1 MARGAE
7 SLARAA
13 VIALLMLAAVAAAA
27 EPPAVRDIFMYR
39 GADRERVLAE
49 GARKEAS
56 VVVYSTLTVA
66 DATTLSEAFERKY
79 GVKVMAWRGNGD
91 KIVQRAMTEAR
102 SGRYDAD
109 VFEMN
114 APQMEMLHR
123 EKLLEEF
130 FSPAFA
136 DIPPAAFPPHRHYVA
151 DRFAFYVLAFNT
163 RFVKPAEAPSSYEEL
178 LDPKWRGKLGLEAGD
193 VAWFAAVTKAMGEE
207 KGLAYFRSLAA
218 MKPQLRTGHIL
229 LAELVAAGEIPMTPT
244 AYNNNVETLKK
255 KGAPVDWKPLS
266 PSFGRATSVA
276 LSRRAPHPHAAALF
290 TDFLLSREGQQILQ
304 RLNRVP
310 SNAAVGSTLN
320 NFRYELVDPVI
331 MLDEWQKWSNLWSS
345 LFLGGKAVKGED

>member
-1 MARGAE
+1 LARGADRV
-7 SLARAA
+7 ARAA
-13 VIALLMLAAVAAAA
+13 IVVLLACATAAAA
-27 EPPAVRDIFMYR
+27 EPRTAREIFMYR

-49 GARKEAS
+49 GAKKEGA
-56 VVVYSTLTVA
+56 VVLYSTLTVA
-66 DATTLSEAFERKY
+66 DATTLSDAFERKY

-114 APQMEMLHR
+114 APQMEMLYR

-136 DIPPAAFPPHRHYVA
+136 DIPPGAFPPHRHYVA

-163 RFVKPAEAPSSYEEL
+163 RFVKPAEAPSTYEEL

-255 KGAPVDWKPLS
+255 KGAPVDWKPLA
-266 PSFGRATSVA
+266 PAFGRATSVA
-276 LSRRAPHPHAAALF
+276 LSKRAPHPYAAALF
-290 TDFLLSREGQQILQ
+290 TDFLLSREGQAILQ

-310 SNAAVGSTLN
+310 SNAAVGSSLN

-331 MLDEWQKWSNLWSS
+331 MLDEWQKWSRLWSA
-345 LFLGGKAVKGED
+345 LFLGGKDVKGED

>member
-1 MARGAE
+1 MARGVRV
-7 SLARAA
+7 SR
-13 VIALLMLAAVAAAA
+13 ALLLTLAVAAAA
-27 EPPAVRDIFMYR
+27 AAAEPRTVRDIFLYR
-39 GADRERVLAE
+39 GADRERLLAE
-49 GARKEAS
+49 GAKKEGS

-66 DATTLSEAFERKY
+66 DATTLSDAFERKY

-114 APQMEMLHR
+114 APQMEMLYR

-130 FSPAFA
+130 HSPAFA
-136 DIPPAAFPPHRHYVA
+136 DIPAAAFPPHRYYVA

-163 RFVKPAEAPSSYEEL
+163 RMIKASEAPGSYEEL
-178 LDPKWRGKLGLEAGD
+178 LDPKWRGKLGLEASD

-207 KGLAYFRSLAA
+207 KGLAYFRGLAA

-255 KGAPVDWKPLS
+255 KGAPVDWRPLA
-266 PSFGRATSVA
+266 PAFGRATSIA
-276 LSRRAPHPHAAALF
+276 LSRRAPHPHAALLF
-290 TDFLLSREGQQILQ
+290 ADFLLSRDGQEILQ
-304 RLNRVP
+304 KANRVP
-310 SNAAVGSTLN
+310 SNSTVASNLN

-331 MLDEWQKWSNLWSS
+331 MLDEWQKWAKLWSA
-345 LFLGGKAVKGED
+345 LFLGGKDVKPEE

>member
-1 MARGAE
+1 LARGVDCV
-7 SLARAA
+7 ARAA
-13 VIALLMLAAVAAAA
+13 VIALMFATVAAAA
-27 EPPAVRDIFMYR
+27 VPATVRDIFMYR
-39 GADRERVLAE
+39 GADRERVLVERAKKE
-49 GARKEAS
+49 GS

-91 KIVQRAMTEAR
+91 KIVQRAITEAR

-114 APQMEMLHR
+114 APQMEMLYR

-163 RFVKPAEAPSSYEEL
+163 RFVKPAEAPSTYEEL
-178 LDPKWRGKLGLEAGD
+178 LDPKWRGKLGIEAGD

-255 KGAPVDWKPLS
+255 KGAPVDWKPLA
-266 PSFGRATSVA
+266 PAFGRATSVA
-276 LSRRAPHPHAAALF
+276 LSKRAPHPHAAALF

-310 SNAAVGSTLN
+310 SNAAVGSRLN

-345 LFLGGKAVKGED
+345 LFLGGKDVKGED

>member
-1 MARGAE
+1 MARGVE
-7 SLARAA
+7 RLLA
-13 VIALLMLAAVAAAA
+13 ALLLCLFASGALAAERSVH
-27 EPPAVRDIFMYR
+27 DIFMFR
-39 GADRERVLAE
+39 GADRERMLAE
-49 GARKEAS
+49 GAKKEGA
-56 VVVYSTLTVA
+56 VVLYSTLTVQ
-66 DATTLSEAFERKY
+66 DATALSEAFERKY

-91 KIVQRAMTEAR
+91 KIVQRAITEAR

-109 VFEMN
+109 IFEMN
-114 APQMEMLHR
+114 APQMEMLYR

-136 DIPPAAFPPHRHYVA
+136 DIPPNAFPPHRHYVA

-163 RFVKPAEAPSSYEEL
+163 NIVKPAQAPSSYEDL

-193 VAWFAAVTKAMGEE
+193 VAWFAAVVKAMGEE

-255 KGAPVDWKPLS
+255 KGAPVDWKPLA
-266 PSFGRATSVA
+266 PAFGRATSVA

-290 TDFLLSREGQQILQ
+290 TDFLLSRDGQGILQ

-310 SNAAVGSTLN
+310 SNAAVGSKLN

-331 MLDEWQKWSNLWSS
+331 MLDEWQKWSRLWSA
-345 LFLGGKAVKGED
+345 LFLGGKDVKGDE

>member
-1 MARGAE
+1 MLRSLVIA
-7 SLARAA
+7 SLAAP
-13 VIALLMLAAVAAAA
+13 ALALAQPKPGPHG
-27 EPPAVRDIFMYR
+27 ELYQYQ
-39 GADRERVLAE
+39 GADRDQRVLAGAKKE
-49 GARKEAS
+49 GS

-66 DATTLSEAFERKY
+66 DATTLSEAFERKH

-91 KIVQRAMTEAR
+91 KIVQRAITEAR

-114 APQMEMLHR
+114 APQMEMLYR

-163 RFVKPAEAPSSYEEL
+163 RFVKPAEAPSTYEEL

-255 KGAPVDWKPLS
+255 KGAPVDWKPLA
-266 PSFGRATSVA
+266 PAFGRATSVA
-276 LSRRAPHPHAAALF
+276 LSKRAPHPHAAALF

-345 LFLGGKAVKGED
+345 LFLGGKDVKGED